1 MTTGNGRER
10 RGPGKRISDAER
22 RAWLLGPFEDFLRFE
37 RGLSDRTVA
46 AYLRD
51 AGQMAGFARDAGV
64 AGPGAI
70 DYELLRDFVVD
81 LVERGLAG
89 STVSRKLSAVRAYF
103 GYLVAEAHRD
113 DDPTERLESPR
124 RGRPLPDVL
133 SYAEVERILAAVRT
147 EDDLA
152 FRDLALLEVLY
163 GAGLRVSE
171 LVGLEL
177 RDLLLEEELLR
188 VRGKGSKERLVP
200 VGRRAIDSLRR
211 YLRETR
217 PRQDRGQSRGV
228 VFLNHHGRPLSRVGA
243 WKIVRRYVE
252 RADIR
257 RPVSPHTFRHSF
269 ATHLLEGGADLA
281 AVQEMLGHA
290 DISTTQIYT
299 HVDRAYLRQVHRSF
313 HPRG

>member
-1 MTTGNGRER
+1 VSREF
-10 RGPGKRISDAER
+10 
-22 RAWLLGPFEDFLRFE
+22 LLGPFEDFLRFE
-37 RGLSDRTVA
+37 RGLAARTVDG
-46 AYLRD
+46 YLRD
-51 AGQMAGFARDAGV
+51 CRQLVAFLRARGIGDPAG
-64 AGPGAI
+64 I
-70 DYELLRDFVVD
+70 DYGLLRDFVVD

-103 GYLVAEAHRD
+103 GFLLAEGHVAT
-113 DDPTERLESPR
+113 DPTERLESPR
-124 RGRPLPDVL
+124 AGRSLPDVL
-133 SYAEVERILAAVRT
+133 TYEEVERVLAAV
-147 EDDLA
+147 ELEHPLA
-152 FRDLALLEVLY
+152 FRDRAMLEMLY

-171 LVGLEL
+171 LVGLET
-177 RDLLLEEELLR
+177 RDLLLEEGLLR

-200 VGRRAIDSLRR
+200 VGKRAVAALRR

-217 PRQDRGQSRGV
+217 PRLDRGESRGV
-228 VFLNHHGRPLSRVGA
+228 VFLNHHGRPLTRVGA
-243 WKIVRRYVE
+243 WKVVRRHVQ
-252 RADIR
+252 RADIG

-299 HVDRAYLRQVHRSF
+299 HVDRAYLKQVHRSF